1 LDALNHEIMVLDF
14 GDDDGAAGQNAAR
27 RHFVNL
33 RFLERRSSKQG
44 IPAPA
49 ISVAFAPF
57 CDKSLS

>member
-1 LDALNHEIMVLDF
+1 MKLWFSILETMMAPLGRMLRE
-14 GDDDGAAGQNAAR
+14 